1 MIFTDRRNVK
11 SHIVMAHKMS
21 YQDYVAQYGDPEL
34 PTAKW
39 QCLMCGSE
47 TRHARNNI
55 YIHLRDCH
63 SMTCDQYAA
72 QHGMPGMERT
82 DDGSFSWPGPG
93 EQVTLGGHHQVVT
106 AGQEQGVVS
115 TQFSSK
121 WNKCKFQC
129 PICDKVSNE
138 KRHIRSHTMSAHGMS
153 LDVLEA
159 ENGDCEF
166 HTEYFFCAVCHA
178 EVKHCHRN
186 ILMHLQRSHN
196 LTCAEY
202 EAKFG
207 DVDTGASAGTV
218 EEVGLGQHFLITDGG
233 GNLLGGQSRSQ
244 ASSVMNKPRKSG
256 GGQARNISESGRL
269 IRGTGNIACE
279 NCNRMFSTHSNKER
293 HKREHCSNMQLANL
307 TKAGLV
313 MGHNVDTGHSPVKR
327 EAAEDVKDDLRCW
340 VDGCG
345 EEFVRS
351 VHLKRHLTGTHNI
364 QNPLL
369 EARSM
374 VVVKAEVEEEKV
386 PPLKIKL
393 NQNEI
398 DKSEEEEI
406 SGHVEIIKE
415 DVDECMEDEIMD
427 NVEIIDA
434 NSISDDMTEED
445 NTVIGIVGDESNNSP
460 ISDEEEPCISEDV
473 VTNIMDE
480 NEETKQ

>member
-1 MIFTDRRNVK
+1 
-11 SHIVMAHKMS
+11 
-21 YQDYVAQYGDPEL
+21 
-34 PTAKW
+34 
-39 QCLMCGSE
+39 
-47 TRHARNNI
+47 
-55 YIHLRDCH
+55 
-63 SMTCDQYAA
+63 
-72 QHGMPGMERT
+72 
-82 DDGSFSWPGPG
+82 
-93 EQVTLGGHHQVVT
+93 
-106 AGQEQGVVS
+106 
-115 TQFSSK
+115 
-121 WNKCKFQC
+121 
-129 PICDKVSNE
+129 
-138 KRHIRSHTMSAHGMS
+138 
-153 LDVLEA
+153 
-159 ENGDCEF
+159 
-166 HTEYFFCAVCHA
+166 
-178 EVKHCHRN
+178 
-186 ILMHLQRSHN
+186 
-196 LTCAEY
+196 
-202 EAKFG
+202 
-207 DVDTGASAGTV
+207 
-218 EEVGLGQHFLITDGG
+218 
-233 GNLLGGQSRSQ
+233 
-244 ASSVMNKPRKSG
+244 
-256 GGQARNISESGRL
+256 
-269 IRGTGNIACE
+269 
-279 NCNRMFSTHSNKER
+279 
-293 HKREHCSNMQLANL
+293 MQLANL

-374 VVVKAEVEEEKV
+374 VVAKAEVEEEKV